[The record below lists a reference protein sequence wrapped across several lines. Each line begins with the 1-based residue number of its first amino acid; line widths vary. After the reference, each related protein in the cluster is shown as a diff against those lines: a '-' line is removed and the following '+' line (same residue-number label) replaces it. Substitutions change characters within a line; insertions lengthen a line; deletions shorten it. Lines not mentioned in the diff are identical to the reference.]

1 MSLFLGLYS
10 VIQGLFSV
18 HIEKHY
24 LEYFWVIALKMGS
37 IFPPTILTNRATYEF
52 QTILWVLH
60 KNKARVTLSFQSML
74 RFNSLENDCV
84 PQSKICFVASF
95 IPFYFF
101 CSFFNSQERISS
113 KEKPCLQPPNQYVFV
128 SNQKGLTYPF
138 KKSVAKLDQLCI
150 SNSQWTLCCC
160 NTYILTIGES
170 ATYVVTIIRPAAL
183 FREIA

>member
-1 MSLFLGLYS
+1 
-10 VIQGLFSV
+10 
-18 HIEKHY
+18 
-24 LEYFWVIALKMGS
+24 MGS
-37 IFPPTILTNRATYEF
+37 IFPQTILTRCNWATYEF

-128 SNQKGLTYPF
+128 SNQKGLTYPL
-138 KKSVAKLDQLCI
+138 KSQLL
-150 SNSQWTLCCC
+150 NWTSFVFQ
-160 NTYILTIGES
+160 ILNEQCF
-170 ATYVVTIIRPAAL
+170 AVTHI
-183 FREIA
+183 F